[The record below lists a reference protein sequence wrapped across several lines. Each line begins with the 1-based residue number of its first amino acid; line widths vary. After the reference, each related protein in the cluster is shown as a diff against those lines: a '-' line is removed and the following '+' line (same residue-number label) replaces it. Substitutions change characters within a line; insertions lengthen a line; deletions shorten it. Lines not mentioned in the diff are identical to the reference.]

1 MASKPT
7 TRKERRKHTRKLY
20 LSGKS
25 RGTYQLS
32 KHLQDAI
39 EEAGS
44 SSTAESD
51 SGSLNKDVCV
61 RCAPALRHYKNVFF
75 SFMRH
80 GTDLKKAKSTNPY
93 PKNPDRSHYR
103 NVKAQNEWL
112 RNNIFDPMGN
122 YLFCAKCLKCAFRIS
137 PQRLARQRLIK
148 RKQSMDPLQELTKP
162 DVQRQK
168 LEGYVVMP
176 DGVDI
181 CFTQWWKNLQS
192 EATVNVRTPHERHGL
207 AGQTSN
213 SAKRDTCEDFL
224 IFVDTNSQPNRRS
237 EGSYG
242 HIYTLLPAPIHYTTC
257 S

>member
-1 MASKPT
+1 
-7 TRKERRKHTRKLY
+7 
-20 LSGKS
+20 
-25 RGTYQLS
+25 
-32 KHLQDAI
+32 
-39 EEAGS
+39 
-44 SSTAESD
+44 
-51 SGSLNKDVCV
+51 
-61 RCAPALRHYKNVFF
+61 
-75 SFMRH
+75 MRH

-137 PQRLARQRLIK
+137 PQCLARQRLTK
-148 RKQSMDPLQELTKP
+148 RKQSMDPLEEMTKP

-176 DGVDI
+176 DRVDI

-192 EATVNVRTPHERHGL
+192 QATVNVRTPHERHGL

-224 IFVDTNSQPNRRS
+224 IFVDTNSQPNGRS

-242 HIYTLLPAPIHYTTC
+242 HTHYFLPQFTTLRTPKAGVKNSEERCKRSLV
-257 S
+257 